1 MAAND
6 KCKALEILQNEVQSE
21 DGSAGDSMNR
31 LFVNPEFVQELD
43 QSDGS
48 KQFDD
53 NERSTYIWIK
63 MHDSHQKLESF

>member
-48 KQFDD
+48 KQFD
-53 NERSTYIWIK
+53 NENEEEFG
-63 MHDSHQKLESF
+63 DA